1 MGDISL
7 HKRIVEVYDELC
19 EYDSNVKN
27 QHERG
32 IIKRV
37 DEKNEEGERKHQ
49 RWVYD
54 CCNIQ
59 DGAPCDNS

>member
-7 HKRIVEVYDELC
+7 HKWIVEVYDELC

-37 DEKNEEGERKHQ
+37 DEKNEEGERKH
-49 RWVYD
+49 
-54 CCNIQ
+54 
-59 DGAPCDNS
+59 